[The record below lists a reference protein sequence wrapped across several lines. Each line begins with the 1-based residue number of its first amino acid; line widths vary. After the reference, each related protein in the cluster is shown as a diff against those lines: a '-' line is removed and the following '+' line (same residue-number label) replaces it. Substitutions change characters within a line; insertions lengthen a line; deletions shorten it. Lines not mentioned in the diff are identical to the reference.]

1 MNLRYAFSSAMTVSR
16 PRGLIAGMAAGLV
29 LFTGTLTSEVQAHS
43 GWLEVRDG
51 KAVMVDGHPDD
62 GDERGYPEARMVQAL
77 TYDASGQAAGA
88 DIDYK
93 NERSWIKLNGKTTLV
108 TAHFNNGFWSNS
120 PTQGWV
126 RKPGSEVPD
135 ATNSMYSHKYSKL
148 YLKESKGFG
157 NVLGHQLEIIPLSD
171 PAKAKAGDTLRVR
184 VTLFGEPLAGVEI
197 KEDLHAGDETGKA
210 KTDSDG
216 VATVKVPNRPFALME
231 ATRSVGLSND
241 PYVSSLFLAATLGYS
256 PVGGR

>member
-1 MNLRYAFSSAMTVSR
+1 MSMKYTSPSAMSMSR
-16 PRGLIAGMAAGLV
+16 PRSIIAGMAAGLALLAGMV
-29 LFTGTLTSEVQAHS
+29 TTEVQAHS

-62 GDERGYPEARMVQAL
+62 GDERGYPEFRLVQAL
-77 TYDASGQAAGA
+77 TYDASGKAMGA

-93 NERSWIKLNGKTTLV
+93 NERSWIKLDGKTALV

-135 ATNSMYSHKYSKL
+135 ATSSMYSHKYSKL
-148 YLKESKGFG
+148 YLKENKGYDH
-157 NVLGHQLEIIPLSD
+157 VLGHPLEIIPLSD
-171 PAKAKAGDTLRVR
+171 PSKAKAGDTLRVR
-184 VTLFGEPLAGVEI
+184 VTLFGEPLAGVDI

-210 KTDSDG
+210 KTDKDG
-216 VATVKVPNRPFALME
+216 IATVKVPARPFALME
-231 ATRSVGLSND
+231 VTRSVGLSND

-256 PVGGR
+256 PVGGK